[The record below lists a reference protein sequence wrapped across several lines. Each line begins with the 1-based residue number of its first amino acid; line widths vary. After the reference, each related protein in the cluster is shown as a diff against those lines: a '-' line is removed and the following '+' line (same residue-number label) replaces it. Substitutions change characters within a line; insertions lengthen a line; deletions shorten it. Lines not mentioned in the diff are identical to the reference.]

1 MWSEKSER
9 RLWEATWRDSEDI
22 FRQEGQA
29 MAKDI
34 ICETVGGEG
43 CGLRKVLEI
52 IGGKWKILIL
62 CAISSRTSMRY
73 GEIRRTIVGITN
85 TMLAQSL
92 REMEEDGLVLREQ
105 YDEMPVRV
113 VYSLTGKARSL
124 LPILFELRDWGLKNM

>member
-1 MWSEKSER
+1 MKKEKRELLCDDLAGER
-9 RLWEATWRDSEDI
+9 
-22 FRQEGQA
+22 
-29 MAKDI
+29 
-34 ICETVGGEG
+34 
-43 CGLRKVLEI
+43 CGLKKVI
-52 IGGKWKILIL
+52 DTIGGKWKILFL